1 MCACVAVR
9 ICLVSS
15 EHRCRWCGL
24 LGPESMYVWGGNG
37 RVYGIDPVSEDTSFA
52 PAEEFHRKEK
62 VGERSSLPPLALPL
76 LVGLLQ

>member
-1 MCACVAVR
+1 
-9 ICLVSS
+9 
-15 EHRCRWCGL
+15 
-24 LGPESMYVWGGNG
+24 MYVWGGNG

-76 LVGLLQ
+76 LVGLLIDATMQSHRRVRRETQRQRVVSGT